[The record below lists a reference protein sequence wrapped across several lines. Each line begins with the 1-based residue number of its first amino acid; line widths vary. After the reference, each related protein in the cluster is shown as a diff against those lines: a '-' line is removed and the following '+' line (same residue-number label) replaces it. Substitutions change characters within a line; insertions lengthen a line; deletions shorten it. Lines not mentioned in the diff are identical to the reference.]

1 MVDLPD
7 RGSNTDGS
15 RKSDWTRL
23 GSQPAPEVWPLSP
36 NQSDPDFQHRDLVP
50 VFCFV
55 APQLSL
61 LAPNSYL
68 MSASQ
73 TTKKPDFESKPKK
86 GSKKLK
92 PLFTLTLGIGILV
105 LAFVLSLVAWNF
117 NEEHP
122 RTDDGVARANLI
134 GIAPRVAGPIIKLNV
149 RDNQQVKN
157 GELLFEID
165 PADFQL
171 AVDRAQA
178 ALASLDEQIETA
190 KAQDA
195 QLKYQVKA
203 AEAAVQQA
211 TAERDQVADTLHRLE
226 PLLPKGFTTKE
237 QVDETRTKL
246 ASADAQVAQ
255 ANEKL
260 NQARVA
266 VSSLATLQ
274 AQRPGAVA
282 TLGTTQLQLS
292 YTKVLAPYDG
302 QVVGLNISE
311 GAYAHAGVEVFSF
324 LDSRKWYVLANFRE
338 RELKSIQPGM
348 AAEVYLLSNPDRR
361 FEGTVEGISPAVQS
375 QEDNV
380 EVKGLP
386 FVKRDLN
393 WVRIAQRFPVRI
405 EIKNP
410 DPDIFRM
417 GTTAVTTIKGFTGSK
432 DQK

>member
-1 MVDLPD
+1 
-7 RGSNTDGS
+7 
-15 RKSDWTRL
+15 
-23 GSQPAPEVWPLSP
+23 
-36 NQSDPDFQHRDLVP
+36 
-50 VFCFV
+50 
-55 APQLSL
+55 
-61 LAPNSYL
+61 
-68 MSASQ
+68 MSSSQ
-73 TTKKPDFESKPKK
+73 TTKKPDFEAKPKK

-105 LAFVLSLVAWNF
+105 LAFVLSLAAWNS

-122 RTDDGVARANLI
+122 RTDDGVARANVI

-165 PADFQL
+165 PADYQL

-178 ALASLDEQIETA
+178 ALASLDEQIEVA
-190 KAQDA
+190 KTQDA

-203 AEAAVQQA
+203 AEDAVRQA

-255 ANEKL
+255 AKEKL

-282 TLGTTQLQLS
+282 TLGTAQLQLS
-292 YTKVLAPYDG
+292 YTKVVAPFDG

-324 LDSRKWYVLANFRE
+324 LDSRNWYVLANFRE

-348 AAEVYLLSNPDRR
+348 TAEVYLLSNPDRR

-405 EIKNP
+405 VIKDP

>member
-1 MVDLPD
+1 
-7 RGSNTDGS
+7 
-15 RKSDWTRL
+15 
-23 GSQPAPEVWPLSP
+23 
-36 NQSDPDFQHRDLVP
+36 
-50 VFCFV
+50 
-55 APQLSL
+55 
-61 LAPNSYL
+61 
-68 MSASQ
+68 MSSSQ
-73 TTKKPDFESKPKK
+73 TTKKPDFEAKPKK
-86 GSKKLK
+86 RSKKLK
-92 PLFTLTLGIGILV
+92 PLFTLTLGIGIVV
-105 LAFVLSLVAWNF
+105 LAFVLSLAAWNV

-122 RTDDGVARANLI
+122 RTDDGVARANVI
-134 GIAPRVAGPIIKLNV
+134 GIAPRISGPIVKLNV
-149 RDNQQVKN
+149 RDNQQVKS

-165 PADFQL
+165 PADYQL

-178 ALASLDEQIETA
+178 ALSSLDQQIEVA
-190 KAQDA
+190 KTQDA

-203 AEAAVQQA
+203 AEDAVQQA

-255 ANEKL
+255 AKEKL

-266 VSSLATLQ
+266 VSSLGTLQ
-274 AQRPGAVA
+274 AERPGAVA
-282 TLGTTQLQLS
+282 TLGTAQLQLS
-292 YTKVLAPYDG
+292 YTKVVAPFDG

-324 LDSRKWYVLANFRE
+324 LDSRTWYVLANFRE

-348 AAEVYLLSNPDRR
+348 TAEVYLLSNPDRR

-380 EVKGLP
+380 EIKGLP

-405 EIKNP
+405 VIKNP

-417 GTTAVTTIKGFTGSK
+417 GTTAVTTIKGFTETADK
-432 DQK
+432 K

>member
-1 MVDLPD
+1 
-7 RGSNTDGS
+7 
-15 RKSDWTRL
+15 
-23 GSQPAPEVWPLSP
+23 
-36 NQSDPDFQHRDLVP
+36 
-50 VFCFV
+50 
-55 APQLSL
+55 
-61 LAPNSYL
+61 

-73 TTKKPDFESKPKK
+73 TTKKPDFEAKAKK
-86 GSKKLK
+86 GSKGLK

-105 LAFVLSLVAWNF
+105 LAFVLSLMAWNF

-122 RTDDGVARANLI
+122 RTDDGLARAKLI
-134 GIAPRVAGPIIKLNV
+134 GIAPRVSGPIIKLNV

-171 AVDRAQA
+171 SVDRAQA

-195 QLKYQVKA
+195 QLKYQVKG

-211 TAERDQVADTLHRLE
+211 TVIRNQDADSLHRLE

-246 ASADAQVAQ
+246 AAADAELAQ

-282 TLGTTQLQLS
+282 TLGTAQLELS
-292 YTKVLAPYDG
+292 YTRIYAPFDG

-311 GAYAHAGVEVFSF
+311 GAYAHAGVEVFAF

-338 RELKSIQPGM
+338 RELQNIRPGM
-348 AAEVYLLSNPDRR
+348 KAEIYLLSNPDQR
-361 FEGTVEGISPAVQS
+361 FQGIVQGISPAVQS

-380 EVKGLP
+380 EIKGLP

-405 EIKNP
+405 EIEDP
-410 DPDIFRM
+410 DPAVFRM
-417 GTTAVTTIKGFTGSK
+417 GTTAVTTIKGFTRSSGRN
-432 DQK
+432 

>member
-1 MVDLPD
+1 
-7 RGSNTDGS
+7 
-15 RKSDWTRL
+15 
-23 GSQPAPEVWPLSP
+23 
-36 NQSDPDFQHRDLVP
+36 
-50 VFCFV
+50 
-55 APQLSL
+55 
-61 LAPNSYL
+61 
-68 MSASQ
+68 MSSSQ
-73 TTKKPDFESKPKK
+73 TTKKPDFEAKPKK

-92 PLFTLTLGIGILV
+92 PLFTLTLGIGILA
-105 LAFVLSLVAWNF
+105 LAFVLSLAAWNL

-122 RTDDGVARANLI
+122 RTDDAVARANVI

-171 AVDRAQA
+171 SVDRAQA
-178 ALASLDEQIETA
+178 ALSSLDQQIEVA
-190 KAQDA
+190 KTQDA

-246 ASADAQVAQ
+246 ASAEAQVSQ

-282 TLGTTQLQLS
+282 TLGTAQLELS
-292 YTKVLAPYDG
+292 YTKVFAPFDG
-302 QVVGLNISE
+302 QVLGLNISE

-348 AAEVYLLSNPDRR
+348 TAEVYLLSNPDRR

-380 EVKGLP
+380 EIKGVP

-405 EIKNP
+405 EITNP
-410 DPDIFRM
+410 DLAIFRM
-417 GTTAVTTIKGFTGSK
+417 GTTAVTTIKGFTGTDK
-432 DQK
+432 K

>member
-1 MVDLPD
+1 
-7 RGSNTDGS
+7 
-15 RKSDWTRL
+15 
-23 GSQPAPEVWPLSP
+23 
-36 NQSDPDFQHRDLVP
+36 
-50 VFCFV
+50 
-55 APQLSL
+55 
-61 LAPNSYL
+61 
-68 MSASQ
+68 MSANPS
-73 TTKKPDFESKPKK
+73 TKKPDFESKQKK
-86 GSKKLK
+86 GSKNFKR
-92 PLFTLTLGIGILV
+92 LFTLTLAIGILV
-105 LAFVLSLVAWNF
+105 LAFVLSLAAWNF
-117 NEEHP
+117 NEQHP
-122 RTDDGVARANLI
+122 RTDDGVARANVI
-134 GIAPRVAGPIIKLNV
+134 GIAPRVSGPIIKVNV

-157 GELLFEID
+157 GEFLFEID

-178 ALASLDEQIETA
+178 ALAALDEEIETA

-203 AEAAVQQA
+203 AEAAVQQV
-211 TAERDQVADTLHRLE
+211 TAERDQAADTLRRLE
-226 PLLPKGFTTKE
+226 PLLPKGYTTKE
-237 QVDETRTKL
+237 QVDEARTKV
-246 ASADAQVAQ
+246 AAWEAQVAQ

-260 NQARVA
+260 NQARAA
-266 VSSLATLQ
+266 VSSLATVQ

-282 TLGTTQLQLS
+282 TLGTAQLQLS
-292 YTKVLAPYDG
+292 YTKVFAPFDG
-302 QVVGLNISE
+302 QVVGLNLSE

-348 AAEVYLLSNPDRR
+348 TAEIYLLSNPDHR

-380 EVKGLP
+380 EVKGMP

-417 GTTAVTTIKGFTGSK
+417 GTTAVTTIKGFTRSAG
-432 DQK
+432 QK